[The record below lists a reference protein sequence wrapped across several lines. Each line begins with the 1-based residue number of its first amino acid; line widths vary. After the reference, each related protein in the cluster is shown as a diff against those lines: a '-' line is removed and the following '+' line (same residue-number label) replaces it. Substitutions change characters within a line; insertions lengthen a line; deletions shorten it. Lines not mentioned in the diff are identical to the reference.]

1 MQIKLPENCTNIRW
15 DSFFKCDK
23 LKIECKWEIKT
34 KLEQFGTINKKSITK
49 KDLENY
55 TSVEGLEI
63 NFDAKVHSNSL
74 KNLTDLKM
82 IKCNPEILNKLSLNK
97 YNENN
102 ITTLVIQ
109 NGTKQLTKEMFKHC
123 LNLEYISIP
132 LSVEKIEEGAFDE
145 CKCLRIVECAPIFL
159 NYFNNQYITT
169 FFIKEG
175 IKSIYKD
182 HYKDNKYIQNLIIP
196 NSVKYIEEGA
206 LYNSKTVLIF
216 TMWR

>member
-1 MQIKLPENCTNIRW
+1 
-15 DSFFKCDK
+15 
-23 LKIECKWEIKT
+23 
-34 KLEQFGTINKKSITK
+34 
-49 KDLENY
+49 
-55 TSVEGLEI
+55 
-63 NFDAKVHSNSL
+63 
-74 KNLTDLKM
+74 
-82 IKCNPEILNKLSLNK
+82 
-97 YNENN
+97 
-102 ITTLVIQ
+102 
-109 NGTKQLTKEMFKHC
+109 MFKYC

-132 LSVEKIEEGAFDE
+132 LSVEKNRRRRFWCD
-145 CKCLRIVECAPIFL
+145 PIYS

>member
-1 MQIKLPENCTNIRW
+1 MHVKLPENCINIIW

-23 LKIECKWEIKT
+23 LEIECKSEIKT
-34 KLEQFGTINKKSITK
+34 KLEQIGTINKKSITK

-63 NFDAKVHSNSL
+63 NFDAKVQGNSL
-74 KNLTDLKM
+74 KYLTDLKT
-82 IKCNPEILNKLSLNK
+82 IKCNPEILNKLPLNK

-102 ITTLVIQ
+102 ITALVIQ
-109 NGTKQLTKEMFKHC
+109 NGTKQLTKEMFKYC

-132 LSVEKIEEGAFDE
+132 LSVEKNRRRRFWCD
-145 CKCLRIVECAPIFL
+145 PIYL